1 MSIIYYNELLQ
12 NANNVMDDR
21 LIELLNEKMN
31 TDEQKQFINNFK
43 NYLEYGNDDTKFII
57 SLDNVWEWVGFS
69 RKGHAKTL
77 LIKKFIENKDFIYI
91 RPSAP
96 AEGPIINQ
104 NGIKET
110 ILLNVSTFKKFCMK
124 ASTDRADEICDYYVK
139 MENIM
144 NQYTKEKIIE
154 LENSNKKLLKDEEI
168 DINELFWN
176 ENSISDFNNK
186 NVVYLA
192 FIGYINGI
200 AYYKYGVTKQIYTRE
215 FLQHKKT
222 FDTFIMIHI
231 ELCDNMIFVENEF
244 KYELKSKD
252 LLKSQEINGRKHI
265 ELFITN
271 PQNNIKKIIQIL
283 KDLVIKYPLEVI
295 KNSNDEIQKL
305 KLYHENENL
314 KSENEKLKLE
324 NEILK
329 LKQNKDINYDDYKE
343 LKDDNKEL
351 KEDNKE
357 LKINNK
363 TLKEKYKNLKQK
375 LNQINNENTTNEN
388 ITNKNTTNENIT
400 NENTTNKNITN
411 KKNKK
416 NIEDI
421 EDILI
426 LNNIEIEPE
435 IIDYEN
441 HKFNIKYIVEEAL
454 KNNIVNNE
462 IFEPNIP
469 EIEKYKNKDIDLFLD
484 KYVET
489 GEDSKENYC
498 RLPVV
503 KFYSFYVSL
512 FANPS
517 PKAIFNEYIAQKYNV
532 ISKGTHNNYQNKV
545 CWFNIKIKNIKKYA
559 SEIDILMKLFIE
571 RYCDLNENYFET
583 SRKFNKVFKEF
594 CKINSFETT
603 KSNGWSEL
611 KCIKSIEES
620 GFIFDKNKTKHYQ
633 TAYLGIRIK
642 PEYSNI

>member
-57 SLDNVWEWVGFS
+57 SLDNVWKWVGFTQ
-69 RKGHAKTL
+69 KIHAKTL
-77 LIKKFIENKDFIYI
+77 LTKKFTENINY
-91 RPSAP
+91 
-96 AEGPIINQ
+96 IINK
-104 NGIKET
+104 NCSRNCESNLLDNKNEKREAWNKEI

-124 ASTDRADEICDYYVK
+124 ASTNRADEICDYYVK

-144 NQYTKEKIIE
+144 NQYTKEKMIE
-154 LENSNKKLLKDEEI
+154 LENSNKQLLTMQNEEI
-168 DINELFWN
+168 NINELFWN

-215 FLQHKKT
+215 FVQHKKT

-244 KYELKSKD
+244 KYQLKSKD

-283 KDLVIKYPLEVI
+283 KDLVIKYPLEII
-295 KNSNDEIQKL
+295 KNSNDEIKKL
-305 KLYHENENL
+305 KIYHENENL
-314 KSENEKLKLE
+314 KLEIEKLKFEIKFLKSENE
-324 NEILK
+324 NI
-329 LKQNKDINYDDYKE
+329 
-343 LKDDNKEL
+343 
-351 KEDNKE
+351 
-357 LKINNK
+357 KI
-363 TLKEKYKNLKQK
+363 KQK
-375 LNQINNENTTNEN
+375 LNEIINENT
-388 ITNKNTTNENIT
+388 INKNITNENIT
-400 NENTTNKNITN
+400 NENITNENITN
-411 KKNKK
+411 ENITNENIISENITNEIIIIKKNKK

-426 LNNIEIEPE
+426 LNNIETEPE

-603 KSNGWSEL
+603 KLNGWSEL
-611 KCIKSIEES
+611 KCIKSIEEL
-620 GFIFDKNKTKHYQ
+620 GYIFDKNQTKHYQ
-633 TAYLGIRIK
+633 SAYLGIRIK